1 MGRYGINTEK
11 AFGVSMPLLRQIA
24 KKLGKSHSL
33 ALQLWASGIHKARI
47 LACLVEEPAL
57 VSEVRL
63 KLGSK
68 ILILGISVI
77 SDVLTSF
84 GKQVLHTVN
93 A

>member
-57 VSEVRL
+57 VSE
-63 KLGSK
+63 
-68 ILILGISVI
+68 
-77 SDVLTSF
+77 D
-84 GKQVLHTVN
+84 QVEAWVKDFNSWDLCDQ
-93 A
+93 